1 MKQIKFK
8 VVRPLKIQIK
18 KSGKDKCEARS
29 SPYEH
34 DIVVVPKRMYTY
46 DNHCLYNYS
55 VLLFI
60 QCFRRV
66 KFS

>member
-34 DIVVVPKRMYTY
+34 DIVVVPKK
-46 DNHCLYNYS
+46 NVHL
-55 VLLFI
+55 
-60 QCFRRV
+60 
-66 KFS
+66 